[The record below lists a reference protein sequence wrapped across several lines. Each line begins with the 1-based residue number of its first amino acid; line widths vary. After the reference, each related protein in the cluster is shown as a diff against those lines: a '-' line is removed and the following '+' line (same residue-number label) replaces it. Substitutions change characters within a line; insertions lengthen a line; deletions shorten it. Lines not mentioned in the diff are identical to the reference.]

1 MPVLISASRLL
12 AWSNEQIVGS
22 ATGLPLEKLL
32 SVVPTQSLASVP
44 LINLAATPPVSASA
58 VGRAAV
64 AAATDPA
71 VPPGEHSPTD
81 VPSAVHNRPCTAA
94 NGLAI
99 ARLSH

>member
-1 MPVLISASRLL
+1 MVLALISAYASLL
-12 AWSNEQIVGS
+12 TSSHQRSVGS

-44 LINLAATPPVSASA
+44 LVNLLATPPVSASA

-71 VPPGEHSPTD
+71 VPAGEHTASGYFAGELRPTFD
-81 VPSAVHNRPCTAA
+81 LNQ
-94 NGLAI
+94 L
-99 ARLSH
+99 